1 MSRMVS
7 LYEEEKLWKVR
18 IEGYMLS
25 NGEVHYSF
33 IRNNY
38 NTGTISKEEKNE
50 LIKKFKMVCKFDNE
64 EEASEEF
71 KLLGFLL

>member
-1 MSRMVS
+1 MSRMIS
-7 LYEEEKLWKVR
+7 LYENVLRRVR

-38 NTGTISKEEKNE
+38 NTGLITEAQKNE
-50 LIKKFKMVCKFDNE
+50 LTDKFKMTCKFDD
-64 EEASEEF
+64 EAEAKEEF
-71 KLLGFLL
+71 ELLGFLL